1 MLINVTRA
9 NKERTVLCS
18 RRSRGQITNNL
29 LEWTVGVDNTTGM
42 VKDNFIQYFG
52 SKQAMSA

>member
-1 MLINVTRA
+1 MLREQTKREPFFVQDARA
-9 NKERTVLCS
+9 V
-18 RRSRGQITNNL
+18 GHITNNL